1 MQRYLFELLYKSEKP
16 MTFAAIRRAAAGED
30 FVFRFAVERSLRRN
44 LKRMVDNEV
53 VVANDDRYRIH
64 QRILAIMADGKKDD
78 SR

>member
-1 MQRYLFELLYKSEKP
+1 

-30 FVFRFAVERSLRRN
+30 FVFRLTVEPSLRRN

-53 VVANDDRYRIH
+53 GVANGDRYCIH
-64 QRILAIMADGKKDD
+64 PRILAIMVDGKVCD